1 MTSETEVA
9 SESTLF
15 ASTVGAAPMNMRT
28 VTHMLL
34 AVDPR
39 IASKPS
45 IESFWELES
54 LGRNHP

>member
-28 VTHMLL
+28 VTLL
-34 AVDPR
+34 VVPVLM
-39 IASKPS
+39 
-45 IESFWELES
+45 F
-54 LGRNHP
+54 